1 MHTLLIARL
10 TRYTSFVALLG
21 LGGLMYGC
29 GSSDSG
35 TPPNAN
41 PTGYYSQGSLSVS
54 DGTITDNNALQA
66 MVYNDRII
74 MMSAAN
80 NLLYDGTITS
90 INQSSFSATFTIYD
104 NGQNLVTASAT
115 GTITQGSS
123 VTGTLSGTGLGNGT
137 FSLTYALGNNNPA
150 AIARIERFPLQDWE
164 GINGSL
170 FQRYY
175 KVDSA
180 GLLLADD
187 TTGLGDFRNC
197 NMGGT
202 FIPISGVNV
211 YTINVTV
218 TGCQNTAINGT
229 NYSGLAASR
238 SEVNTDDRF
247 ILAVSNSTYSMYG
260 EFQ

>member
-1 MHTLLIARL
+1 
-10 TRYTSFVALLG
+10 
-21 LGGLMYGC
+21 
-29 GSSDSG
+29 
-35 TPPNAN
+35 
-41 PTGYYSQGSLSVS
+41 
-54 DGTITDNNALQA
+54 
-66 MVYNDRII
+66 
-74 MMSAAN
+74 
-80 NLLYDGTITS
+80 
-90 INQSSFSATFTIYD
+90 
-104 NGQNLVTASAT
+104 
-115 GTITQGSS
+115 
-123 VTGTLSGTGLGNGT
+123 
-137 FSLTYALGNNNPA
+137 LTYALGNNNPA